1 MPKGREDDARGFY
14 SGLLGLPER
23 PKPAELL
30 ARGGVWFETAA
41 VKIHLGVEP
50 EFRPAQ
56 KAHPGL
62 LVDDLRQTASTLRAA
77 GYEVR
82 QGEPLAGF
90 DHAYVDDPFGNRIE
104 LLQRL

>member
-1 MPKGREDDARGFY
+1 MPPGREDDARRFY

-30 ARGGVWFETAA
+30 ARGGVWFETPA

-50 EFRPAQ
+50 EFRPAR

-62 LVDDLRQTASTLRAA
+62 LVDDLGKTVAILRGA
-77 GYEVR
+77 GHEVR
-82 QGEPLAGF
+82 DGEPLAGV

-104 LLQRL
+104 LLQHL